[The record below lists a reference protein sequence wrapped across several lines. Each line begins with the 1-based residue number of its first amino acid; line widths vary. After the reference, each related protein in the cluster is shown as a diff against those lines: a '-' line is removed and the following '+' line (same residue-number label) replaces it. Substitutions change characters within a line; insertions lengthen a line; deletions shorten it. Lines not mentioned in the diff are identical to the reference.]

1 MNRFPLLGALTL
13 ILGACS
19 SPGWPEFGAVG
30 ATANLLNTSGYKIGE
45 ANFAERKDGG
55 VDMALQAW
63 DLPPG
68 IYGMHIHDSG
78 FCDSPEF
85 QTAGG
90 HFNPFG
96 RKHGLKN
103 PQGPHAGDLPNLVVP
118 ASGKVSL
125 AVTLREV
132 TLREGAHSLLRAQGT
147 SLVLHAN
154 PDDQVTD
161 PAGNS
166 GARIAC
172 GVIQGA
178 ATAGEI
184 ETR

>member
-1 MNRFPLLGALTL
+1 MTRFSLLGALTL
-13 ILGACS
+13 VLGACS

-30 ATANLLNTSGYKIGE
+30 ATASLINGSGIKIGE
-45 ANFAERKDGG
+45 ANFAERRDGG
-55 VDMALQAW
+55 VDMELTAW

-78 FCDSPEF
+78 FCDNPDF

-118 ASGKVSL
+118 PDGRVSMV
-125 AVTLREV
+125 VTLREV
-132 TLREGAHSLLRAQGT
+132 TLREGVNSLLRREGT
-147 SLVLHAN
+147 SLVIHAN
-154 PDDQVTD
+154 PDDQTTD

-166 GARIAC
+166 GARMAC

-178 ATAGEI
+178 PTGGEI
-184 ETR
+184 EAR